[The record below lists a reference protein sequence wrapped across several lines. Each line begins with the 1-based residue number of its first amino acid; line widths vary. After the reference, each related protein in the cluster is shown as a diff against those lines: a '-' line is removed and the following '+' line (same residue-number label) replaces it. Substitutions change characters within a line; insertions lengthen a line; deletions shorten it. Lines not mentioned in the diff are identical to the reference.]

1 MIPLP
6 TPREPAPIRGTR
18 PAPEAYAVVR
28 VVRHRL
34 ALAKQIQALTS
45 QLAASDASLDEHV
58 REWAARIAVFEGRLE
73 KATTLARMAAGG
85 GT

>member
-6 TPREPAPIRGTR
+6 TPREPDPIRGTR

-34 ALAKQIQALTS
+34 ALARQIQSLTS
-45 QLAASDASLDEHV
+45 QLAASDATLDEHV
-58 REWAARIAVFEGRLE
+58 REWAARIAVFEGRLA
-73 KATTLARMAAGG
+73 KATEQARNEAEGR
-85 GT
+85 T